1 MEIFT
6 MKRIRRLFREDGRSL
21 IVAMD
26 HGSAM
31 NVFPD
36 LSDTPSVLRAIVQNG
51 ADTVLTSFGI
61 LKNYWRILE
70 DTGVILRL
78 DGGITSFKEGGKR
91 YSQLFTVEDALRLGA
106 DAVGCM
112 GLPGCDFENDT
123 LSYLSGI
130 CSEAHQWNVPVLAEM
145 LPGGFDRS
153 AHTPT
158 NLAVAARIGVAVG
171 CLRLASVLGPHV
183 PSPLGRALRMPAVPF
198 SALADPPF
206 AVLHQNDAAAAFV
219 AAARAQLD
227 EPLNIVAPG
236 AITALQAIRRGGR
249 IPIPILGPE
258 WVLASSLAYVAG
270 APIPDHVLELL
281 HRGRLA
287 DGSRA
292 GELLGFEPTATT
304 SDVIDQVYRW
314 PSVVHHKP
322 SERAA

>member
-145 LPGGFDRS
+145 LPGGFNQS

-158 NLAVAARIGVAVG
+158 NLAVAARIGVELGADIIKTDYPENPDAFKEMVAGIDKPIVVLGGVKSDHTEEFFETIRSALDAGASGIAVG
-171 CLRLASVLGPHV
+171 RNIWGYREPGKMTAALCAIIHDEAPVEK
-183 PSPLGRALRMPAVPF
+183 ALR
-198 SALADPPF
+198 
-206 AVLHQNDAAAAFV
+206 
-219 AAARAQLD
+219 
-227 EPLNIVAPG
+227 
-236 AITALQAIRRGGR
+236 
-249 IPIPILGPE
+249 IL
-258 WVLASSLAYVAG
+258 
-270 APIPDHVLELL
+270 
-281 HRGRLA
+281 
-287 DGSRA
+287 
-292 GELLGFEPTATT
+292 
-304 SDVIDQVYRW
+304 
-314 PSVVHHKP
+314 K
-322 SERAA
+322 